1 MLPFSLPAWQADRQ
15 FWSRRLGQL
24 AIPAACAAVCGLGL
38 ALASEPLLQGEQA
51 LLALWQELLPVP
63 PLPRELRIVAIDDQS
78 LEQAANA
85 DLLKDPLLRRLGP
98 WPWPREAHARVLDRL
113 AEAGA
118 RAVAVD
124 VFFVDP
130 SRHGDGDDKILARAI
145 GAFPGPRVL
154 AAKVLHPTAQGG
166 AGDGYAAN
174 SLILPLSE
182 LLKAGAVAGLTN
194 AEEHT
199 IRLPPQHRADQLR
212 GPLSLQP
219 VPDSLAQT
227 LHRRIGGQPP
237 PAAGPLWRTY
247 LRFHGPGGTIPTLSI
262 WQLLAD
268 DRYRQ
273 LRATGALRGAVVFI
287 GPTSASQQD
296 LHPIGWG
303 QDVTI
308 PGVEIH
314 ATEFANLRQ
323 GSFWRLLLPA
333 PLWAVPLALAILAL
347 GLALQRL
354 SRPLGRLGGG
364 IAAGLALTV
373 LDGGLLITLG
383 VGIPL
388 VSLLLGTGL
397 VTAASASEATVRL
410 QWDRLRLRRTLR
422 RYLSPA
428 VAEEVMRQ
436 EESWSQ
442 AQQGRRCEVVV
453 LMTDVRGFTAMT
465 SRYSH
470 EGREVELVRR
480 LNDYFAMLVGELLA
494 EGATVDKFIGDAALA
509 YFGAP
514 LSRGIEAD
522 AQAALAAARRIV
534 LGLERLNQRWAEE
547 GLEPWQQVV
556 VLSAG
561 TVICGNIGSPERQ
574 DYTVIGDAVN
584 RASRLEAVAKQT
596 GAPIVASAAVVEL
609 LGSGEAPR
617 SLGEF
622 PIRGQEVQP
631 VYSLS
636 TSQGTA
642 AQR

>member
-1 MLPFSLPAWQADRQ
+1 M
-15 FWSRRLGQL
+15 
-24 AIPAACAAVCGLGL
+24 
-38 ALASEPLLQGEQA
+38 ALASDPLLRREEA
-51 LLALWQELLPVP
+51 LLDLWQELLPVP
-63 PLPRELRIVAIDDQS
+63 PRPKELRIIAIDDLS
-78 LEQAANA
+78 LDQAANA
-85 DLLKDPLLRRLGP
+85 DLLQDPLLRRLGP

-113 AEAGA
+113 GAAGA
-118 RAVAVD
+118 RAVALD
-124 VFFVDP
+124 LFFTAP
-130 SRHGDGDDKILARAI
+130 SRQGDADDRILARAI
-145 GAFPGPRVL
+145 GAFPGPVVL
-154 AAKVLHPTAQGG
+154 AAKVLEPTAQEG
-166 AGDGYAAN
+166 AGDGIAGFTPT
-174 SLILPLSE
+174 LPLPE

-194 AEEHT
+194 AERDT
-199 IRLPPQHRADQLR
+199 IRRPPQHRADLLR
-212 GPLSLQP
+212 DPTSPTL
-219 VPDSLAQT
+219 PDSLAQT
-227 LHRRIGGQPP
+227 LHRQIGGQRP
-237 PAAGPLWRTY
+237 PAAGPLWQSY
-247 LRFHGPGGTIPTLSI
+247 LRFHGPTGTIPTVSI
-262 WQLLAD
+262 WSLLAD

-273 LRATGALRGAVVFI
+273 LLATGALRGAVVFI

-303 QDVTI
+303 QGVTI

-314 ATEFANLRQ
+314 ATEFANLRL
-323 GSFWRLLLPA
+323 GSFWRLLRPA
-333 PLWAVPLALAILAL
+333 PLWAVPLALAVLGF
-347 GLALQRL
+347 GLALQQL
-354 SRPLGRLGGG
+354 NRPLGRLGAG
-364 IAAGLALTV
+364 IGVGLALAA
-373 LDGGLLITLG
+373 LDGGLLMSLG

-436 EESWSQ
+436 EDSWSQ
-442 AQQGRRCEVVV
+442 ALQGRRCEVVV

-465 SRYSH
+465 SRYSQ
-470 EGREVELVRR
+470 EGREAELVRR
-480 LNDYFAMLVGELLA
+480 LNDYFAMVVTELLA

-534 LGLERLNQRWAEE
+534 QGLERLNRHWADQ

-609 LGSGEAPR
+609 LGSSEAPL

-622 PIRGQEVQP
+622 PIRGQEVQR

-636 TSQGTA
+636 LSQEA
-642 AQR
+642 AAGR